1 MGGRWKQAASK
12 VSMGRSYSSVG
23 EDEVRRRMVWVFW
36 MCDGGRTDATGSR
49 FGEDEGIY
57 GSS

>member
-1 MGGRWKQAASK
+1 
-12 VSMGRSYSSVG
+12 MGRSYSSVG
-23 EDEVRRRMVWVFW
+23 EDEVRRCMVWVFW
-36 MCDGGRTDATGSR
+36 MCDGGRIDATGSR